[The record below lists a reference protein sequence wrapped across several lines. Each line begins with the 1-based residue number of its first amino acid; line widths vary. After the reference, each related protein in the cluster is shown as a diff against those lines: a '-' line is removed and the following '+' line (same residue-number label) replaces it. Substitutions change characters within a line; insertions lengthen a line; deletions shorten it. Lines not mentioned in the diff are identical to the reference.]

1 MKWKV
6 KHYISGT
13 VVEQVLVAKYQEN
26 YRRKSKTLKM
36 PKPLQML
43 CFRPVE

>member
-13 VVEQVLVAKYQEN
+13 VVEQVLFAKDIKDAKTVAN
-26 YRRKSKTLKM
+26 ALFPTSRIMSITPTL
-36 PKPLQML
+36 
-43 CFRPVE
+43 

>member
-13 VVEQVLVAKYQEN
+13 VVEQVLVAKDI
-26 YRRKSKTLKM
+26 KDAKTVATALF
-36 PKPLQML
+36 PTSTIIGISPHL
-43 CFRPVE
+43 